1 MSNCIKCGKE
11 NLEPDEI
18 AIYKKMINRGATEFM
33 CIDCLADYYR
43 VSRKAIEE
51 RIRFYRESGTCMLFK

>member
-18 AIYKKMINRGATEFM
+18 AIYKKMINRGVTEFM
-33 CIDCLADYYR
+33 CIDCLADYYQ

-51 RIRFYRESGTCMLFK
+51 RIKFYRESGTCMLFK

>member
-51 RIRFYRESGTCMLFK
+51 KIRFYRESGTCVLFK

>member
-33 CIDCLADYYR
+33 CIDCLADYYK

-51 RIRFYRESGTCMLFK
+51 RIKFYRESGTCMLFK

>member
-33 CIDCLADYYR
+33 CIDCLADYYQ

-51 RIRFYRESGTCMLFK
+51 RIKFYRESDTCMLFK

>member
-33 CIDCLADYYR
+33 CIDCLADYYQ

-51 RIRFYRESGTCMLFK
+51 RIKFYRESGTCMMFK